1 MNKLKNKAKCST
13 NYKDEDSE
21 MNTGKNYVT
30 LERLRTANVQV
41 LKIILFALTLCALPA
56 VGLTEVEI
64 IELHTFESVTLT
76 DQEFLQ
82 GRKNAKPVTLS
93 AELRLPRQKN
103 KSYPAVVLI
112 HGSGGIS
119 GYVDDWAQELTAM
132 GIAVF
137 IVDSF
142 TARGLHKVNNDQS
155 QLGRLAMI
163 VDVYQALGLLSQDK
177 RIDNQ
182 RIALMGFSRG
192 GQVTLYAG
200 LKRFYQLHGPGS
212 GAEYSAYLAFYPAC
226 NTRYKHEEDVVNKP
240 IRIFHGSADNYNP
253 VAPCRNYVNR
263 LKTNGKDIVLHE
275 FVGAHHVFDYK
286 KLVKPIVLA
295 KAQTTR
301 SFALEEADHGVIANS
316 KTRQPFTYQ
325 DPCVEHGPT
334 IAFNEK
340 AYRQARQELQRF
352 ISRSSIFA
360 NANEQLNN
368 TAVSKCTP
376 N

>member
-1 MNKLKNKAKCST
+1 MNISKNST
-13 NYKDEDSE
+13 RS
-21 MNTGKNYVT
+21 GC
-30 LERLRTANVQV
+30 LRNANVQV
-41 LKIILFALTLCALPA
+41 LKLILFALILFAVPT
-56 VGLTEVEI
+56 VGLTEVGR
-64 IELHTFESVTLT
+64 IELHTFDSVTQT
-76 DQEFLQ
+76 DQQFLQ
-82 GRKNAKPVTLS
+82 GKKKGKPVTLS
-93 AELRLPRQKN
+93 AELRLPRQKM
-103 KSYPAVVLI
+103 KRYPAVVLI

-137 IVDSF
+137 VIDSF
-142 TARGLHKVNNDQS
+142 TARGLYKVNNDQS

-163 VDVYQALGLLSQDK
+163 VDVYRALDLLAQDK
-177 RIDNQ
+177 RIDNT

-192 GQVTLYAG
+192 GQVTLYSS
-200 LKRFYQLHGPGS
+200 LKRFYNLNGPKS

-226 NTRYKHEEDVVNKP
+226 NTRYKDDLDVVNKP

-275 FVGAHHVFDYK
+275 FTGAHHVFDYK

-301 SFALEEADHGVIANS
+301 SCVLEETDHGVIANS
-316 KTRQPFTYQ
+316 NTHQPFTYQ
-325 DPCVEHGPT
+325 DSCVEHGPT

-340 AYRQARQELQRF
+340 AYRQSRQELQRF
-352 ISRSSIFA
+352 ISSVFK
-360 NANEQLNN
+360 LH
-368 TAVSKCTP
+368 
-376 N
+376 

>member
-1 MNKLKNKAKCST
+1 MEKSPT
-13 NYKDEDSE
+13 NFNDEDRE
-21 MNTGKNYVT
+21 MKISKNCM
-30 LERLRTANVQV
+30 RSKSLRTTNVQV
-41 LKIILFALTLCALPA
+41 LKIILFALILFAVPM
-56 VGLTEVEI
+56 VGLTEVGR
-64 IELHTFESVTLT
+64 IELHTFDSVTLT

-82 GRKNAKPVTLS
+82 GKKRGKPVTLS
-93 AELRLPRQKN
+93 AELRLPRK
-103 KSYPAVVLI
+103 KMKRYPAVVLI

-119 GYVDDWAQELTAM
+119 GYVDDWAKELNVM
-132 GIAVF
+132 GVAVF
-137 IVDSF
+137 VVDSF
-142 TARGLHKVNNDQS
+142 TARGLYKVNNDQS

-163 VDVYQALGLLSQDK
+163 VDAYQALDFLAQDK

-226 NTRYKHEEDVVNKP
+226 NTRYKDDEDVVNKP

-253 VAPCRNYVNR
+253 VAPCRHYVNR
-263 LKTNGKDIVLHE
+263 LTANGKDIVLHE
-275 FVGAHHVFDYK
+275 FAGAHHVFDYK

-301 SFALEEADHGVIANS
+301 SCALEETKDGVIANS
-316 KTRQPFTYQ
+316 NTRQPFTYQ
-325 DPCVEHGPT
+325 DSCVEHGPT

-340 AYRQARQELQRF
+340 AYRQTKQELQRF
-352 ISRSSIFA
+352 ISSVFKLR
-360 NANEQLNN
+360 
-368 TAVSKCTP
+368 
-376 N
+376 